1 VTLKTLICD
10 DHVLVSEGL
19 EMMLSMV
26 EDIELAGVVRTGE
39 EAVEKVQSGQ
49 QIDIVLMDVNLG
61 QGINGIEATRQ
72 IKAIAPQTRV
82 LVLTMFTDPATVTEA
97 VKAGAD
103 GYLSKGSDREAVER
117 AIREVVE
124 GRSVLDPS
132 VTRGVFGRI
141 GDKDPSAL
149 SERELD
155 VLQAVAQGSSTKEV
169 AESLF
174 LSEETVKTHLKQIF
188 KKLDV
193 RDRTEAVAEAFRRG
207 LVH

>member
-1 VTLKTLICD
+1 VTLRALICD

-26 EDIELAGVVRTGE
+26 EDFELAGVVRTGE
-39 EAVEKVQSGQ
+39 EAVQKVQTSEH
-49 QIDIVLMDVNLG
+49 IDVVLMDVNLG

-72 IKAIAPQTRV
+72 IKAIAPETRV

-117 AIREVVE
+117 AIREVFE

-155 VLQAVAQGSSTKEV
+155 VLQEVAQGSSTKEV
-169 AESLF
+169 AERLF

-188 KKLDV
+188 KKLEV

>member
-1 VTLKTLICD
+1 MTLKTLICD

-39 EAVEKVQSGQ
+39 EAVEKVQSGE

-103 GYLSKGSDREAVER
+103 GYLSKGSDRDAVER
-117 AIREVVE
+117 AIREVIE

-149 SERELD
+149 SEREMD
-155 VLQAVAQGSSTKEV
+155 VLQEVAQGSSTKEV
-169 AESLF
+169 AERLF

>member
-1 VTLKTLICD
+1 MTVKALICD

-39 EAVEKVQSGQ
+39 EAVQKVQEGGH
-49 QIDIVLMDVNLG
+49 IDVVLMDVNLG

-117 AIREVVE
+117 AIREVIE
-124 GRSVLDPS
+124 GRSVLDPN

-155 VLQAVAQGSSTKEV
+155 VLQEVAAGSSTKEV
-169 AESLF
+169 AERLF

-188 KKLDV
+188 KKLEV